1 MGVGYSFKY
10 LTRVV
15 VLIHVH
21 VLRVNQIPEYYM
33 NTVQG
38 FCDFN
43 IPVQC
48 YPTTTL
54 KDVVLRAVKLGY
66 SAIAINTVIQE
77 DVLIPPKKKGKKK
90 DVAEEVK
97 EIPPPPTLSFTDKEL
112 SILRAHGNNVKILQ
126 RLTVTLSDPSYTQKL
141 IQSVNAKRYD
151 LLAVLPT
158 TTAAF
163 QHAAA
168 NMEVDI
174 ITYDPSVAT
183 EVRFNRKQY
192 RLAADRG
199 IYFEL
204 SYSSMLRDSS
214 LRKKN
219 DLHVSPLPCH
229 REIQKYYHLQRRHC
243 SFRITW
249 TL

>member
-1 MGVGYSFKY
+1 MG
-10 LTRVV
+10 
-15 VLIHVH
+15 
-21 VLRVNQIPEYYM
+21 
-33 NTVQG
+33 
-38 FCDFN
+38 
-43 IPVQC
+43 
-48 YPTTTL
+48 
-54 KDVVLRAVKLGY
+54 
-66 SAIAINTVIQE
+66 
-77 DVLIPPKKKGKKK
+77 
-90 DVAEEVK
+90 
-97 EIPPPPTLSFTDKEL
+97 TLSFTDKEL

-192 RLAADRG
+192 RMGADRG

-214 LRKKN
+214 LRKKMIYMSH
-219 DLHVSPLPCH
+219 L
-229 REIQKYYHLQRRHC
+229 YHAIGKSKVCSETLLSTKLQ
-243 SFRITW
+243 FNFNQV
-249 TL
+249 LN